1 MEVILTFTL
10 KEKEIK
16 LSLIHRDE
24 DKVWVGIVIDFDIR
38 TLESVVCFAK
48 VHVYHYFAYGCQ
60 RIAYD
65 EIIYKLAIKYIKDNN
80 LLAEL

>member
-1 MEVILTFTL
+1 MTFTL

-60 RIAYD
+60 HIAYD

-80 LLAEL
+80 LLEEL